1 MKKLVLT
8 VFIKNKEYAKA
19 LMRGLSMESPGIE
32 VKEAHSLREA
42 QVCSLYGILITDRE
56 AYGTF
61 AVRIERQR
69 RLTVRE
75 MLSKSSELYFEGTG
89 ILFGMGEGALC
100 KLMDFGS
107 HYDASLVGS
116 NS

>member
-32 VKEAHSLREA
+32 VKEKAHSLREA
-42 QVCSLYGILITDRE
+42 QVCSLHGILITDRE

-61 AVRIERQR
+61 AVRIER
-69 RLTVRE
+69 
-75 MLSKSSELYFEGTG
+75 MMSD
-89 ILFGMGEGALC
+89 GERDGL
-100 KLMDFGS
+100 KVL
-107 HYDASLVGS
+107 
-116 NS
+116 